1 METEAHY
8 FRVGVYIIAL
18 SVALAF
24 FAMWLMSNGIN
35 DSREFRMYFAES
47 VSGLNEG
54 SPVKYRGVN
63 VGLVK
68 NIAIDKRDQ
77 SLIKVNVELDGST
90 PVKTDT
96 VASLKLQG
104 ITGAIFVELSGSTS
118 GATDL
123 AESQPNTKI
132 PVIATEQSSIT
143 AIMTQLPQIVDK
155 ISHFADQIAKLTTDE
170 NIAKLGDTLNNL
182 NQASAEMRDVLKG
195 TKGNIIESTEQISGT
210 MTNLRRASRDINEV
224 TDRVSD
230 KPSSLIFPPA
240 EEGVPAP

>member
-1 METEAHY
+1 M
-8 FRVGVYIIAL
+8 GVYIIAL

-47 VSGLNEG
+47 VSGLNVG

-182 NQASAEMRDVLKG
+182 NQASAEMRDVLNG
-195 TKGNIIESTEQISGT
+195 TKGTIIESTEQISGT
-210 MTNLRRASRDINEV
+210 MTHLRRASRDINEV
-224 TDRVSD
+224 TDRVAD
-230 KPSSLIFPPA
+230 NPSSLIFPPA